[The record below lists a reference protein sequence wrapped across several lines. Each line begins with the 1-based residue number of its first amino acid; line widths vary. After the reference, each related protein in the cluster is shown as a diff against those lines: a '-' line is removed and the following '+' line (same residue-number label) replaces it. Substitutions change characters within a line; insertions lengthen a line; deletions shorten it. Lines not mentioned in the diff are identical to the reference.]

1 MDKEG
6 VARISVSMNSTLVRK
21 LDKMVREKG
30 YDNRSLAIA
39 DMIADSLVE
48 HERVLGDVEA
58 VGTVTL
64 VYDHH
69 KPHVQETLTELQHD
83 HLQNIVTT
91 LHVHLDHHNCLE
103 VLVVRGKASII
114 QALADRLIGAKGVKH
129 GKLSITTTGK
139 ELPA

>member
-6 VARISVSMNSTLVRK
+6 VARISVSMKKSLLRK

-39 DMIADSLVE
+39 GMISNDLVE
-48 HERVLGDVEA
+48 HQRELGDVES
-58 VGTVTL
+58 VGTITL

-69 KPHVQETLTELQHD
+69 RPNVQETLTELQHH
-83 HLQNIVTT
+83 HLHNIISA

-103 VLVVRGKASII
+103 VLVVRGKASAI
-114 QALADRLIGAKGVKH
+114 QALADRMIG
-129 GKLSITTTGK
+129 
-139 ELPA
+139 